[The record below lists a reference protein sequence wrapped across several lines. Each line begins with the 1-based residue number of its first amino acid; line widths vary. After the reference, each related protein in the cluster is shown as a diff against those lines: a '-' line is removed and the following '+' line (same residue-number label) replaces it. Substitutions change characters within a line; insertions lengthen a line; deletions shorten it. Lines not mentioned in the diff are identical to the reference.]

1 MSFRRVFADLHIHIG
16 RTESGLPVK
25 ISAARN
31 LTFHEI
37 VREAAHR
44 KGMDMIGII
53 DAHSPP
59 VQEEISRGLEEGIYR
74 EDPGGGIIYGGTTVI
89 LGAEIEVKGEGMGP
103 AHLLAYFPT
112 FASIRRFTEWLS
124 RHVKNVQL
132 STQRLHRPV
141 RDLQDKVAEEGGL
154 LIPAHVFTP
163 FKSVYGSATDRMGRL
178 LDMDGII
185 AVELGLSADAS
196 MADHLYELSSVTFV
210 TNSDAHSLGKIGRE
224 YNEFR
229 LCRASFRE
237 LELALRRAEGR
248 RISANYGLNP
258 KLGKY
263 YRTRCMGC
271 GEILSVNKGEP
282 CPHCGGNQIVKG
294 VSDRIAEIADGP
306 SKTPAHRPP
315 YVYQVPLE
323 FIPRL
328 GPKTLDRLLA
338 RFGTEMNV
346 LHRAPIEEVAA
357 VAGET
362 VALLIRMARER
373 RLEFEEGGGGMYGK
387 VRIPATRDDDCKK
400 GDR

>member
-1 MSFRRVFADLHIHIG
+1 MNFKRVFADLHIHIG

-59 VQEEISRGLEEGIYR
+59 VQEEIARGLEKGIYR
-74 EDPGGGIIYGGTTVI
+74 EDPEGGIVFDGTTVI
-89 LGAEIEVKGEGMGP
+89 LGAEIEVKEEGKGP

-112 FASIRRFTEWLS
+112 FASIRRFTGWLC
-124 RHVKNVQL
+124 RHMKNVRL
-132 STQRLHRPV
+132 STQRLHRPA
-141 RDLQDKVAEEGGL
+141 RELQQQVAEEGGL

-163 FKSVYGSATDRMGRL
+163 FKSVYGSATDRMSRL
-178 LDMDGII
+178 LDMNKIV

-196 MADHLYELSSVTFV
+196 MADHLYELSHVSFV

-224 YNEFR
+224 YNELFLR
-229 LCRASFRE
+229 RPSFLE
-237 LELALRRAEGR
+237 LELALRRENGR

-263 YRTRCMGC
+263 YRTRCIGC
-271 GEILSVNKGEP
+271 GAILSSKEREI
-282 CPHCGGNQIVKG
+282 CPHCGGNRIVKG

-306 SKTPAHRPP
+306 SKTPRHRPP
-315 YVYQVPLE
+315 YIYQVPLE
-323 FIPRL
+323 FIPGL
-328 GPKTLDRLLA
+328 GPKTLDRLLE

-346 LHRAPIEEVAA
+346 LHKAPIEEVAA
-357 VAGET
+357 VAGEGI
-362 VALLIRMARER
+362 ARSIRLARER
-373 RLEFEEGGGGMYGK
+373 QLEIEEGGGGTYGR
-387 VRIPATRDDDCKK
+387 VRA
-400 GDR
+400 GQSGQ

>member
-59 VQEEISRGLEEGIYR
+59 VQEEIARGLETGIYR
-74 EDPGGGIIYGGTTVI
+74 EDPEGGIIYDGTTAI
-89 LGAEIEVKGEGMGP
+89 LGAEIEVKERGMGP

-112 FASIRRFTEWLS
+112 FASIRRFTDWLS
-124 RHVKNVQL
+124 RHMKNVRL

-141 RDLQDKVAEEGGL
+141 RELQERVAEAGGL

-163 FKSVYGSATDRMGRL
+163 FKSVYGSATDRMSRL
-178 LDMDGII
+178 LDMEGII
-185 AVELGLSADAS
+185 AVGLGLSADTS
-196 MADHLYELSSVTFV
+196 MADHLYELSRVSFV

-224 YNEFR
+224 YNELSLR
-229 LCRASFRE
+229 RPSFRE
-237 LELALRRAEGR
+237 LELALRRSGGR
-248 RISANYGLNP
+248 RVSANYGLNP

-263 YRTRCMGC
+263 YRTRCTGC
-271 GEILSVNKGEP
+271 GAILSAQKGQA
-282 CPHCGGNQIVKG
+282 CPHCGGTHIVKG

-323 FIPRL
+323 FIPQL
-328 GPKTLDRLLA
+328 GPKTLERLLQ

-346 LHRAPIEEVAA
+346 LHKAPIEEVAD
-357 VAGET
+357 VAGE
-362 VALLIRMARER
+362 VIAHAIRLARER
-373 RLEFEEGGGGMYGK
+373 RLEFEDGGGGTYGK
-387 VRIPATRDDDCKK
+387 VRVARQP
-400 GDR
+400 GH